1 MLGYD
6 DALTP
11 GEPRARQEPLERA
24 AAVQV
29 GLLHFAWS
37 RLDMHLGLSLG
48 WARGEGAAAAPREAG
63 LGLDFHAKLDA
74 LAALLDQQ
82 PAAEWREGL
91 GRWIAQ
97 CRALEV
103 LEPGF
108 MQGRWLPDVRSGRV
122 AHLRAGPDGGAIERT
137 HSLLELKALVGAL
150 DQQRADLQTLRHA
163 AGQDARRAAARR
175 ATA

>member
-6 DALTP
+6 DALSP

-29 GLLHFAWS
+29 GLLQFAWS

-48 WARGEGAAAAPREAG
+48 WARGEGAPAASREAG

-74 LAALLDQQ
+74 LAALLAKQ
-82 PAAEWREGL
+82 PESEWREGL
-91 GRWIAQ
+91 TRWIAQ

-103 LEPGF
+103 LAPGF
-108 MQGRWLPDVRSGRV
+108 MQGRWLPDVRSGRIVHLYLAPGGQV
-122 AHLRAGPDGGAIERT
+122 AERSHT
-137 HSLLELKALVGAL
+137 LLELKALVGAL
-150 DQQRADLQTLRHA
+150 DQHRADLQTLRYA
-163 AGQDARRAAARR
+163 AGQEARRAAARR

>member
-6 DALTP
+6 DALSP
-11 GEPRARQEPLERA
+11 GEPRSRQEPLERA

-48 WARGEGAAAAPREAG
+48 WARGEGAAAASREAG

-74 LAALLDQQ
+74 LSRLLEQQ
-82 PAAEWREGL
+82 PPAEWREGL
-91 GRWIAQ
+91 ARWVAQ
-97 CRALEV
+97 CRALEA

-122 AHLRAGPDGGAIERT
+122 AHLCLGPSGQAVERT
-137 HSLLELKALVGAL
+137 HTLLEIKALVGAL
-150 DQQRADLQTLRHA
+150 DQQRAELQTLRYA
-163 AGQDARRAAARR
+163 AGQEARRAAARR